1 MNSRIG
7 FVAFVVAALMI
18 ATDVQHSIADE
29 EIEELVVTARK
40 RVEQLSEVPVSLT
53 VFSSESILKKGVTEL
68 NQLEKFAPNVVQTN
82 FGQGSTAQASVYMR
96 GIGQQDHIIT
106 TDPAVGIYL
115 DGVYLGRNMGANMDL
130 VNLER
135 VEVVRGPQGTLSG
148 RNTLG
153 GALNIVTR
161 QPSGAD
167 RVDVHAK
174 AGSLGRMDGHIY
186 AETGLTSN
194 VSISFSG
201 GYKSR
206 DGVGKALNIRHPEA
220 EIGQI
225 NQLFGRAVAVL
236 EPADGL
242 EIVCSTDFAKAR
254 QGVSPHTVFVFNPA
268 NSYGLNQSD
277 QPPNSD
283 DTFSLNND
291 LMSTEDETV
300 SHSIVAN
307 WHLSDLVWIKFIFAR
322 RSMWFEGGLDNEK
335 IAPTLIEFAERGEA
349 IQDTLELQISA
360 VRGLFDWVA
369 GIFAF
374 REDGFND
381 SPFVFRSGGLNDG
394 RPAAIPQSDFD
405 GRLYLEQETTSL
417 GVFGHVDIDLK
428 EKWTLGVGAR
438 TTFDDKVA
446 VGSLHYFL
454 PPEARRSD
462 SWSDITGDVSLQ
474 HEIHGSWN
482 VFASY
487 ARGYQAGGY
496 PPRPFGGPAT
506 FVAFDPTY
514 ADSFEFGL
522 KSVSR
527 ESFSVNMSL
536 FHVKYTDLAV
546 QTNNLVADGFLTLVQ
561 NAAESSATGLE
572 VEGSLRLA
580 SGFAIEFA
588 LGLIDAEITDVDD
601 RVVGIRPGDK
611 PALTPDLTLS
621 LVPSFSWQFSDYTM
635 MARVQIYRRSEMFG
649 QVINHELNVMPP
661 VELASASLS
670 LVDPNGDW
678 EIQVY
683 GHNLTDEV
691 YPLARLDLDPTVLS
705 IMSNDRR
712 EFGVRFSKSFDW
724 PL

>member
-7 FVAFVVAALMI
+7 FVAFVAAAMMI
-18 ATDVQHSIADE
+18 VTDAQYAFGDE
-29 EIEELVVTARK
+29 ELEELVVTARK

-53 VFSSESILKKGVTEL
+53 VFGSESILEKGVTEL

-82 FGQGSTAQASVYMR
+82 FGQGNTGHASVFIR
-96 GIGQQDHIIT
+96 GIGLQDHIIT

-153 GALNIVTR
+153 GALNIVTK
-161 QPSGAD
+161 QPSGRN
-167 RVDVHAK
+167 RVDLQAK
-174 AGSLGRMDGHIY
+174 AGSLGRLNGHIY
-186 AETGLTSN
+186 AETGLTSD

-206 DGVGKALNIRHPEA
+206 DGVGRALNIRHPEA

-225 NQLFGRAVAVL
+225 NQLFGRTVAVFK
-236 EPADGL
+236 PNDGL
-242 EIVCSTDFAKAR
+242 EIVGSLDIAKAR

-268 NSYGLNQSD
+268 NSFGLKQSD
-277 QPPNSD
+277 QPSNPD
-283 DTFSLNND
+283 DTYSLNND

-300 SHSIVAN
+300 SHSVVAN
-307 WHLSDLVWIKFIFAR
+307 WRSSQLLSFKFILAR

-335 IAPTLIEFAERGEA
+335 VAPTLIEFPERGEA
-349 IQDTLELQISA
+349 VQDTLELQISA
-360 VRGLFDWVA
+360 ATGLIDWVA
-369 GIFAF
+369 GVFAF

-381 SPFVFRSGGLNDG
+381 SPFVFRSSGLNDG
-394 RPAAIPQSDFD
+394 RPAEIPLSEFD

-417 GVFGHVDIDLK
+417 GVYGHVERSLT

-438 TTFDDKVA
+438 TTSDDKVA
-446 VGSLHYFL
+446 IGSLHYFS

-474 HEIHGSWN
+474 YEIDGTWN
-482 VFASY
+482 AYASY
-487 ARGYQAGGY
+487 ARGFQAGGY
-496 PPRPFGGPAT
+496 PPRPFGGPDT

-514 ADSFEFGL
+514 ADSFEVGL
-522 KSVSR
+522 KSLAR
-527 ESFSVNMSL
+527 ESFSLNMSF

-561 NAAESSATGLE
+561 NAAESTATGLE
-572 VEGSLRLA
+572 VEGRLN
-580 SGFAIEFA
+580 SSRGFELEFA
-588 LGLIDAEITDVDD
+588 LGVVDAEITDVND

-611 PALTPDLTLS
+611 PALTPELTLS
-621 LVPSFSWQFSDYTM
+621 LAPSFRWQLSQYTM
-635 MARVQIYRRSEMFG
+635 VARAQVYRRSEMFG
-649 QVINHELNVMPP
+649 QAINHELNVMPA
-661 VELASASLS
+661 VELVSASLS
-670 LVDPNGDW
+670 LRDPSRDW
-678 EIQVY
+678 EIQLY
-683 GHNLTDEV
+683 GHNLTDEI

-712 EFGVRFSKSFDW
+712 EFGVRFFKSFDW
-724 PL
+724 P